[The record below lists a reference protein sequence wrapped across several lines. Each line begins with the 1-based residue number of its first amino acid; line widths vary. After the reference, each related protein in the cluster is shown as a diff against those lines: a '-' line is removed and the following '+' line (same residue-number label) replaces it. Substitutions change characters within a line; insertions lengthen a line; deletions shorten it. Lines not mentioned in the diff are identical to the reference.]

1 MNYIE
6 RKRKIIMMLL
16 FACGVI
22 NYLDRSALSI
32 SAGHIA
38 SEFALSSAEMGIIF
52 ASFSIGY
59 AAFNLI
65 GGMAADKFGPKDTLL
80 VAVIIWSLFSGA
92 LIFAV
97 GFLSILIIRIIFGM
111 AEGPL
116 STTTNKT
123 IDMWYPHNKKTS
135 IMGIC
140 SSGTPLGAAVSG
152 PIVGYI
158 TLSVGWRESFVV
170 ITIIGLIWAFLWY
183 KLVDKKPA
191 EKTDEGEVA
200 VKEDISPTKI
210 RVPLKKSFYLKKATI
225 LFTALAFFAYNYILF
240 FFLTWFPSYLQKGLG
255 MGLEQVSLI
264 AVIPWTFGFVALAMG
279 GIVADKVTALKEWKD
294 PLTPKRLV
302 IGICLLI
309 SGAAVIIAAST
320 ANFFVIIGM
329 ITVSVFALYFTGGIY
344 WGVVNDIVD
353 SSNVGSI
360 GGAMHAIGNC
370 AGILGPSITGFIVY
384 ATDSFVP
391 AFILAGTIGVLG
403 ALGALFN
410 VKRVNVTQQEL
421 ELNKK

>member
-1 MNYIE
+1 MNDIAK
-6 RKRKIIMMLL
+6 KRKIIMILL

-38 SEFALSSAEMGIIF
+38 GEFALSSSEMGIIF
-52 ASFSIGY
+52 SAFSVGY
-59 AAFNLI
+59 ALFNLV

-80 VAVIIWSLFSGA
+80 VAVIVWSLFSGA

-116 STTTNKT
+116 STTMNKT
-123 IDMWYPHNKKTS
+123 IDLWYPDNKKTS
-135 IMGIC
+135 VMGIC
-140 SSGTPLGAAVSG
+140 SSGTPLGAAISG

-158 TLSVGWRESFVV
+158 TLNVGWRESFIV
-170 ITIIGLIWAFLWY
+170 ITLIGLVWALIWY
-183 KLVDKKPA
+183 KMVDKKPA
-191 EKTDEGEVA
+191 KVSEEFNQKAEEK
-200 VKEDISPTKI
+200 ISTTKI
-210 RVPLKKSFYLKKATI
+210 RVTLRKGFYLKRPTI
-225 LFTALAFFAYNYILF
+225 IFTALAFFAYNYILF

-255 MGLEQVSLI
+255 IGLEEVSLI
-264 AVIPWTFGFVALAMG
+264 SVIPWTFGFVAIAIG
-279 GIVADKVTALKEWKD
+279 GIISDKITDSREWKD

-302 IGICLLI
+302 LGICLLI
-309 SGAAVIIAAST
+309 SGGAVIVAANTTNFILIIA
-320 ANFFVIIGM
+320 M

-360 GGAMHAIGNC
+360 AC
-370 AGILGPSITGFIVY
+370 C
-384 ATDSFVP
+384 
-391 AFILAGTIGVLG
+391 
-403 ALGALFN
+403 
-410 VKRVNVTQQEL
+410 R
-421 ELNKK
+421 

>member
-1 MNYIE
+1 MNDIAK
-6 RKRKIIMMLL
+6 KRKIIMILL

-38 SEFALSSAEMGIIF
+38 GEFALSSSEMGIIF
-52 ASFSIGY
+52 SAFSVGY
-59 AAFNLI
+59 ALFNLV

-80 VAVIIWSLFSGA
+80 VAVIVWSLFSGA

-116 STTTNKT
+116 STTMNKT
-123 IDMWYPHNKKTS
+123 IDLWYPDNKKTS
-135 IMGIC
+135 VMGIC
-140 SSGTPLGAAVSG
+140 SSGTPLGAAISG

-158 TLSVGWRESFVV
+158 TLNVGWRESFIV
-170 ITIIGLIWAFLWY
+170 ITLIGLVWALIWY
-183 KLVDKKPA
+183 KMVDKKPA
-191 EKTDEGEVA
+191 KVSEEFNQKAEEK
-200 VKEDISPTKI
+200 ISTTKI
-210 RVPLKKSFYLKKATI
+210 RVTLRKGFYLKRPTI
-225 LFTALAFFAYNYILF
+225 IFTALAFFAYNYILF

-255 MGLEQVSLI
+255 IGLEEVSLI
-264 AVIPWTFGFVALAMG
+264 SVIPWTFGFVAIAIG
-279 GIVADKVTALKEWKD
+279 GIISDKITDSREWKD

-302 IGICLLI
+302 LGICLLI
-309 SGAAVIIAAST
+309 SGGAVIVAANTTNFILIIA
-320 ANFFVIIGM
+320 M

-360 GGAMHAIGNC
+360 GGAMHAVGNC
-370 AGILGPSITGFIVY
+370 AGILGPAITGFIVQ
-384 ATDSFVP
+384 ATDSFIP

-403 ALGALFN
+403 ALGALIN
-410 VKRVNVTQQEL
+410 VEKLNISES
-421 ELNKK
+421 EIALNKK